1 MISSEGHSLGLTL
14 VPDQYSVSTQSHS
27 TDMWIQSKWKRLF
40 MCILIYSINY
50 LEKHNIKRFYLRFIK
65 LWCPDEEA
73 FQQEIQ
79 WLWFE
84 DVNWL
89 ILSLCCVKVF
99 TVKRL
104 IFTLE
109 QLIQAVRTGP
119 ATINSLISHR
129 GHPSCQHLTA
139 QAVTWLRHVCESISV
154 TSKYCY
160 MRLMNSLSW
169 LSSLFEPPERKPVQ
183 TNPHP
188 TWRWTTP
195 SHFLRL
201 PFSSW
206 FIFPLKPCWLC
217 RQICTETTTRWGCRT
232 ATCRHRGCSAL
243 SAFISAVVGRH
254 PAFPSTPTRPLW
266 KQPEP
271 SPVDGVRWIRQGVVL
286 PACRL
291 CPNLVFLIYAN
302 SEAWGRW
309 GQGSWIPPN
318 ELTPPF
324 IISTLS
330 YLYTTD

>member
-40 MCILIYSINY
+40 MCILMYSINY

-119 ATINSLISHR
+119 ATINSLISQRTSLVSTPHCTSSHLTQTCLWINLCHIQILLYAINELFVMALIIVWATR
-129 GHPSCQHLTA
+129 EKTSTDKSSPDLALNHTLPLPPSAFLFLVYLSFKAMLTLQTNLHWNYNTMRMQNSDLSAQRLFCIKCLHFSSCRATPCLPKHTHPSPLKATGAVSCGRCQVD
-139 QAVTWLRHVCESISV
+139 QARSGV
-154 TSKYCY
+154 TSMSTVSKFGVF
-160 MRLMNSLSW
+160 N
-169 LSSLFEPPERKPVQ
+169 
-183 TNPHP
+183 
-188 TWRWTTP
+188 
-195 SHFLRL
+195 LR
-201 PFSSW
+201 
-206 FIFPLKPCWLC
+206 
-217 RQICTETTTRWGCRT
+217 
-232 ATCRHRGCSAL
+232 
-243 SAFISAVVGRH
+243 
-254 PAFPSTPTRPLW
+254 
-266 KQPEP
+266 
-271 SPVDGVRWIRQGVVL
+271 
-286 PACRL
+286 
-291 CPNLVFLIYAN
+291 
-302 SEAWGRW
+302 
-309 GQGSWIPPN
+309 
-318 ELTPPF
+318 
-324 IISTLS
+324 
-330 YLYTTD
+330 